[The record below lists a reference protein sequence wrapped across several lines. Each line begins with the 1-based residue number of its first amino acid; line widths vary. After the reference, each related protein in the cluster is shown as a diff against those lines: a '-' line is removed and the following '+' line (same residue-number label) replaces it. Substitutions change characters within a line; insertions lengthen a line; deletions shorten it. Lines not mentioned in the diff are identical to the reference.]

1 MEYSDLNELER
12 IGLAFVSGLIAGN
25 ALEKEGTEE
34 VEEKPEPKHM
44 AEECEVEVKKI
55 TQKEMADILDNL
67 KNKILGGK

>member
-12 IGLAFVSGLIAGN
+12 IGLAFISGLIAGN
-25 ALEKEGTEE
+25 ALEKEETEE

-44 AEECEVEVKKI
+44 ATECEVEIKKI